1 MMATS
6 WKTLNVLKIFLWI
19 HSWVKRM
26 VTARVYR
33 AQHKKCTSSTCCL
46 LNIYSPCNWQVRR
59 WRLGDSVLQEVDEP
73 HHLGILRLVF
83 HQWPSPHSDDIS
95 NSVQKTS
102 TSNGRG
108 VTIKL
113 YQELLFEMNLPD
125 LSQLL
130 PILCELLLGRRITTM
145 KHLAIREHIDKLF
158 ETCEEYHI
166 SCCELL
172 RPAPLLATVISNY
185 FILQLLLPG
194 VLL

>member
-1 MMATS
+1 VDDNTFLSKEYKLGSLMMATS

-130 PILCELLLGRRITTM
+130 PILPPAWKSDNYYEVSWHQRVSWLILGD
-145 KHLAIREHIDKLF
+145 LW
-158 ETCEEYHI
+158 
-166 SCCELL
+166 
-172 RPAPLLATVISNY
+172 
-185 FILQLLLPG
+185 G
-194 VLL
+194 VSH